1 MGVKNCV
8 YRFINKENE
17 IIYIGKAKELKS
29 RIKNHNHL
37 TEECYS
43 EVAFIEYA
51 TFDTEYEM
59 DFAERYYI
67 QKINPKYNT
76 VLSDKPIQ
84 FNCSE
89 LDDCNFKIY
98 ELNEYVVERTLEQI
112 ELLKQDELFVKV
124 NMPLISLL
132 GVITIVNSDSYLQ
145 IQKNRDSYKDQEIKV
160 REKFNY
166 YRREIILPKI
176 LNYEKKLQRKY
187 YLLDIDLKFFKIE
200 DITSKINL
208 LHNELIVDLLYK
220 EKYKNEYKKLYFKI
234 KCSK

>member
-98 ELNEYVVERTLEQI
+98 ELNEYVVERSLEQI
-112 ELLKQDELFVKV
+112 EKLKQDELFVKV
-124 NMPLISLL
+124 NMSLISLL
-132 GVITIVNSDSYLQ
+132 GVITIVNSDSY
-145 IQKNRDSYKDQEIKV
+145 IHIRKNRDSYKVQEIKS

-166 YRREIILPKI
+166 YIEEIIIPKI
-176 LNYEKKLQRKY
+176 LDYEGKLQSKY
-187 YLLDIDLKFFKIE
+187 HLLDINLKLFNIKK
-200 DITSKINL
+200 ITSKINL
-208 LHNELIVDLLYK
+208 VNNEMLVDLLYK
-220 EKYKNEYKKLYFKI
+220 EKYKNEYKKLDFKI

>member
-1 MGVKNCV
+1 MKNCV

>member
-43 EVAFIEYA
+43 ELAFIEYA
-51 TFDTEYEM
+51 TFDTEHEM
-59 DFAERYYI
+59 NFAERYYI

-76 VLSDKPIQ
+76 ILSDKPIP
-84 FNCSE
+84 FSCSE
-89 LDDCNFKIY
+89 LDDYDFKIY
-98 ELNEYVVERTLEQI
+98 ELNEYVVERSLEQI
-112 ELLKQDELFVKV
+112 EKLKQDELSVKI
-124 NMPLISLL
+124 NMSLISLL
-132 GVITIVNSDSYLQ
+132 GVIILVNSDNYLH
-145 IQKNRDSYKDQEIKV
+145 IQKNKDSYKDQKIKV
-160 REKFNY
+160 GEKFNY
-166 YRREIILPKI
+166 YRSEIILPKI
-176 LNYEKKLQRKY
+176 FDYEKKLQRKY

-234 KCSK
+234 KCSE

>member
-1 MGVKNCV
+1 MKNCI

-17 IIYIGKAKELKS
+17 IIYIGKAKDLKS

-51 TFDTEYEM
+51 TFDTEHEM

-67 QKINPKYNT
+67 QKINPKYNI

-84 FNCSE
+84 FSCSE

-124 NMPLISLL
+124 NMSLISLL
-132 GVITIVNSDSYLQ
+132 GVITIVNSDSY
-145 IQKNRDSYKDQEIKV
+145 IHIRKNRDSYKVQEIKV
-160 REKFNY
+160 GEKFNY
-166 YRREIILPKI
+166 YRSEIIVPKI
-176 LNYEKKLQRKY
+176 LDYEKKLQSKY
-187 YLLDIDLKFFKIE
+187 HLLDINLKLFNIKK
-200 DITSKINL
+200 ITSKINL
-208 LHNELIVDLLYK
+208 VNNELVVNLLYK
-220 EKYKNEYKKLYFKI
+220 EKYKNEYKKLDFKI